1 MRVAALDDWT
11 SASSG
16 LGGSRSAAKIRPA
29 MCAVQIQ
36 NARFGIVSNG
46 FATGPA
52 QPLRDFLVE
61 RGAALVT
68 TIFHPLMTIGEPDH
82 EVKVWERGR
91 LVHERVYH
99 LPSRPPLTYPL
110 DLLVPLWPPK
120 VDLWVGYNALAT
132 WRGLEARRLGRA
144 GQVVYWGVD
153 FVRDRFGRNP
163 VTGFYEWLDG
173 HCCRRANARFE
184 LSEAARQAR
193 DRRHA
198 ERPLAPSYVVP
209 MGAWMERIP
218 ITRPDGEQARKVVY
232 LGSLIPTQGGLK
244 LMEAL
249 GILAA
254 EGVPFTAEV
263 VGRGPLEEQMKQR
276 AAALGMADLVKFHGF
291 VADDGEVAAIL
302 ASGSVGMA
310 TYDPGV
316 ESFTRWADPGKLKNY
331 IGAGL
336 PIVLTDV
343 PPNAR
348 ELESEG
354 VAELVEYD
362 APAIA
367 RAIRRVLDSHTEFE
381 ARRAA
386 ALRYRTQYDWA
397 RILTTALANM
407 GYVA

>member
-1 MRVAALDDWT
+1 
-11 SASSG
+11 
-16 LGGSRSAAKIRPA
+16 
-29 MCAVQIQ
+29 MCAVQIE

-52 QPLRDFLVE
+52 QPLRDFLVD

-68 TIFHPLMTIGEPDH
+68 TIFHPLMKIGEPQH

-91 LVHERVYH
+91 LVRERVYK

-163 VTGFYEWLDG
+163 VTGLYEWLDG
-173 HCCRRANARFE
+173 HCCRRADARFE

-198 ERPLAPSYVVP
+198 EHPLAPSYVVP
-209 MGAWMERIP
+209 MGAWMEGIP
-218 ITRPDGEQARKVVY
+218 TTVPDGDRAHKVVY
-232 LGSLIPTQGGLK
+232 LGSLIATQGGLM

-249 GILAA
+249 GVLAR

-263 VGRGPLEEQMKQR
+263 VGRGPMEEQMRQR
-276 AAALGMADLVKFHGF
+276 AGAVGIADRVKFHGF
-291 VADDGEVAAIL
+291 VADDNEVATIL
-302 ASGSVGMA
+302 ASGSVGVA
-310 TYDPGV
+310 TYDPNV

-331 IGAGL
+331 LGAGL

-343 PPNAR
+343 PPNAH
-348 ELESEG
+348 ELASVG

-362 APAIA
+362 AQAIA
-367 RAIRRVLDSHTEFE
+367 HAIRRVLDSHAEFE
-381 ARRAA
+381 VRRAA
-386 ALRYRTQYDWA
+386 ALRYRTQYDWT
-397 RILTTALANM
+397 RIMTTALANV